1 MQEGSKESLIK
12 GLLDWMQ
19 NLAVSMGIFAA
30 AAALS
35 FEKWKLN
42 EHWNASGI
50 SLVMAAFS
58 FIYVALA
65 TAHFIQ
71 THAPSKDHPR
81 RQGLWIVISIV
92 FLATTAECTAI
103 VVVHYT
109 SWQHAQQMNGTNHV
123 TIASRDVSSRTS

>member
-1 MQEGSKESLIK
+1 MQEGSKETLIK

-35 FEKWKLN
+35 FQDWKLN
-42 EHWNASGI
+42 DHWNATGI
-50 SLVMAAFS
+50 SAVMAVFS
-58 FIYVALA
+58 LIYVALA

-92 FLATTAECTAI
+92 FLATAAECCAI
-103 VVVHYT
+103 VVVHYAA
-109 SWQHAQQMNGTNHV
+109 WQHTH
-123 TIASRDVSSRTS
+123 TTT